1 MGIERILY
9 FLDKE
14 GVSLGEM
21 PHPKLYVGVMGDEVR
36 GRAFE
41 IVTRL
46 RNKGIIVE
54 TDYLDRSVKSQ
65 MKYANKLGVD
75 FAVVIGENEIE
86 SGVVMLKDMETGTQT
101 EVNLKDLEAKFICE

>member
-1 MGIERILY
+1 
-9 FLDKE
+9 
-14 GVSLGEM
+14 
-21 PHPKLYVGVMGDEVR
+21 
-36 GRAFE
+36 
-41 IVTRL
+41 
-46 RNKGIIVE
+46 
-54 TDYLDRSVKSQ
+54 